1 MCVLDAVSTTLVRST
16 ARFGKKDMTETITAP
31 GIAAGTWRIDPGHS
45 EITFSVRHMMTTVR
59 GGFTEFG
66 GRIDIAEDPFAS
78 AAHAEITIASIDTR
92 NAERDELIRS
102 AQILDAANHPRITF
116 TATGVSPGRTGRRAR
131 HPRYT
136 VDGELTVRGITRPV
150 SLLTEFHGAGVDH
163 VGAVRAGFT
172 ASTRILR
179 SDYGIEFNIP
189 LQGDRLM
196 LGDEIDVGLEIQAV
210 LADS

>member
-1 MCVLDAVSTTLVRST
+1 MCVLDAVSLHWW
-16 ARFGKKDMTETITAP
+16 ARQRGFGKKDMTETITAP

-59 GGFTEFG
+59 GVFTDFG
-66 GRIDIAEDPFAS
+66 GLIDIAADPFAS

-92 NAERDELIRS
+92 NDERDELIRS
-102 AQILDAANHPRITF
+102 AKILDAATHPRITF
-116 TATGVSPGRTGRRAR
+116 TATAVSPARTGRRAR

-136 VDGELTVRGITRPV
+136 VDGELTIRGVTRSV
-150 SLLTEFHGAGVDH
+150 SLLTEFHGAGVDQW
-163 VGAVRAGFT
+163 GAVRAGFT

-179 SDYGIEFNIP
+179 SDFGIEFNIP

-196 LGDEIDVGLEIQAV
+196 LGDEIEVGLEIQAV
-210 LADS
+210 LADA

>member
-1 MCVLDAVSTTLVRST
+1 VRAGCRFNYIGALDSAAS
-16 ARFGKKDMTETITAP
+16 GKKAMTKTLTAP

-59 GGFTEFG
+59 GVFTEFG
-66 GRIDIAEDPFAS
+66 GRIDIADEPFAS
-78 AAHAEITIASIDTR
+78 TAHAEIAIASIDTR

-116 TATGVSPGRTGRRAR
+116 TATAVSGARTGRRAR

-136 VDGELTVRGITRPV
+136 VDGELTIRGVTRPI
-150 SLLTEFHGAGVDH
+150 SLLTEFHGAGVDQW
-163 VGAVRAGFT
+163 GAVRAGFT

-196 LGDEIDVGLEIQAV
+196 LGDEIEVGLEIQAV

>member
-1 MCVLDAVSTTLVRST
+1 
-16 ARFGKKDMTETITAP
+16 MTETITAS
-31 GIAAGTWRIDPGHS
+31 GLAAGTWRIDPGHS

-59 GGFTEFG
+59 GVFTAFG
-66 GRIDIAEDPFAS
+66 GRIEIAEDPFAS
-78 AAHAEITIASIDTR
+78 SAHAEITIASIDTR

-102 AQILDAANHPRITF
+102 PQILDGAGHPNMTF
-116 TATGVSPGRTGRRAR
+116 TATSVSHARTGRRAR

-136 VDGELTVRGITRPV
+136 VGGDLMIRGVTRPV
-150 SLLTEFHGAGVDH
+150 SLLTEFHGAGVDQW
-163 VGAVRAGFT
+163 GGVRSGFT

-196 LGDEIDVGLEIQAV
+196 LGDEIEIGLQIQAV

>member
-1 MCVLDAVSTTLVRST
+1 
-16 ARFGKKDMTETITAP
+16 MTETITAP

-59 GGFTEFG
+59 GVFTEFG

-78 AAHAEITIASIDTR
+78 TAYAEISIVSIDTR

-102 AQILDAANHPRITF
+102 AQILDAANHPRVTF
-116 TATGVSPGRTGRRAR
+116 IATEVSPARTGRRAR
-131 HPRYT
+131 HPRYN
-136 VDGELTVRGITRPV
+136 VAGDLTVRGVTRPV
-150 SLLTEFHGAGVDH
+150 TLLTEFHGAGVDQW
-163 VGAVRAGFT
+163 GAIRAGFT

-189 LQGDRLM
+189 LQGDRLV
-196 LGDEIDVGLEIQAV
+196 LGDEIEIGLEIQAV